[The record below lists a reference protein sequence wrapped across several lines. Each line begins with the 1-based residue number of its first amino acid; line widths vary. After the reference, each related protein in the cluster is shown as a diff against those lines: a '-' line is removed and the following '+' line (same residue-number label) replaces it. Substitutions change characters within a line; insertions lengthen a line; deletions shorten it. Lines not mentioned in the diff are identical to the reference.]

1 MVDLT
6 ARQYK
11 YFQPIFI
18 QQQQENEQ
26 QQGTSNRRDAIN
38 SVVVSNIWYASDS
51 SGANSSK
58 DVTLQER
65 QQ

>member
-1 MVDLT
+1 VYLT

-11 YFQPIFI
+11 YFHPIFI
-18 QQQQENEQ
+18 HQQQENEQ
-26 QQGTSNRRDAIN
+26 QQGTSNSRDAIN
-38 SVVVSNIWYASDS
+38 SVVVSNIWDASDS

-58 DVTLQER
+58 DVTLQEC